1 MSFLDQLLYPPRYD
15 HVVLAQYFL
24 IFISLIFIF
33 YAAFLFGGTFF
44 SIIYRRRAINTENP
58 LWQRFSEDVL
68 NTLAGNFW
76 VGLGFL
82 ILPLI
87 ALNISYSQLLYGSEI
102 KISQYLNYT
111 TIFFFLGLVC
121 IAFYRRNLISLKKE
135 SSGFIFWGILG
146 LIFLLIGFYAYSNST
161 VLIFDPEKG
170 PFIRS
175 SFPNIFSAS
184 SFARFIYLI
193 LLLFALTGSGI
204 LFFFIHWMG
213 GKEGMDE
220 KYRTY
225 VGKLSAT
232 ITMIFTFFLPVFFLW
247 FVKTLPHVGLTN
259 IGYELVILSFLILAF
274 INYFL
279 YLYIV
284 QKKHN
289 LGVSVFVLFIV
300 YILVVNVFDHVTRNR
315 AMEEHLVVLK
325 QKSQELE
332 AQMKAKR
339 EEMKPKVAEADIKLG
354 EEIFTQKCSAC
365 HRFDM
370 RVVGPAYKEVLPKYE
385 DDREALVKFILN
397 PVKIDPNYPPMPNQ
411 ALTPNQAKAVAE
423 YLMQTY
429 ITEYKNK

>member
-1 MSFLDQLLYPPRYD
+1 MNFLDQLLYPPRYEYL
-15 HVVLAQYFL
+15 VLAQYL
-24 IFISLIFIF
+24 IIFISLIFVI

-44 SIIYRRRAINTENP
+44 SIIYRRRAVNTENP
-58 LWQRFSEDVL
+58 LWQRFSEDLL
-68 NTLAGNFW
+68 NTLAGNFL

-87 ALNISYSQLLYGSEI
+87 VLNISYSQLLYGSEI

-111 TIFFFLGLVC
+111 TVFFFLGLVC
-121 IAFYRRNLISLKKE
+121 IALYRRNLISLKRE
-135 SSGFIFWGILG
+135 SSGFVFWGILG

-220 KYRTY
+220 KYRKY
-225 VGKLSAT
+225 VGKLAAT

-284 QKKHN
+284 QKKYN
-289 LGVSVFVLFIV
+289 LGVTVFVLFLV
-300 YILVVNVFDHVTRNR
+300 YVLVVNVFDHVTRTR

-332 AQMKAKR
+332 ARMKAKP
-339 EEMKPKVAEADIKLG
+339 EEMKPKVAEADLKLG
-354 EEIFTQKCSAC
+354 AEIYAQRCSAC

-370 RVVGPAYKEVLPKYE
+370 RVVGPPYKEVLSKYE
-385 DDREALVKFILN
+385 DDREALVEFILN
-397 PVKIDPNYPPMPNQ
+397 PVKIDPNYPPMPNL